1 MVLYILLL
9 YLHFSSHIHNS
20 STRLYKLLATL
31 NTGKVLKSVRKDS
44 EKLFKC
50 YNVISGVVGDGRGGR
65 CCPLY
70 VIQK

>member
-1 MVLYILLL
+1 MVLYILLI
-9 YLHFSSHIHNS
+9 YLHFSSHIHSS
-20 STRLYKLLATL
+20 STRLYKLLGTL

-50 YNVISGVVGDGRGGR
+50 YNVISHVVGDGGGGR